1 MEFIKEKK
9 LIDYPNP
16 VFISQN
22 EEILRQMKNSICKI
36 CNKDGSKG
44 TGFFCKISLP
54 DKGYINAFIT
64 NNHVINEKYLENEKE
79 IIIEINKGKNIIV
92 DKVKYSNDTFKYT
105 NKEYDITIIEIN
117 NNDNYKFLELD
128 ENILDDYKGYIG
140 NSIYILHYPSNFDEI
155 KAAVSF
161 GILKSNFE
169 DKNYNFK
176 HFCCTEFGSSGAP
189 LLNLENNKI
198 IGIHKEAGKN
208 KQYNIGAFLYEP
220 LKEVI
225 NKYREQKILKDKSK
239 TNNNLLQNVDKNDK
253 IMKLYNKLY
262 NGGFVSDIVEIKK
275 NITNTFYD
283 VKKLICLG
291 KNYKDFYQKIKTRIP
306 AYHGTKYKNL

>member
-9 LIDYPNP
+9 LTDYPNP
-16 VFISQN
+16 VFINQN

-44 TGFFCKISLP
+44 TGFFCKISLS
-54 DKGYINAFIT
+54 DKEYINAFIT

-79 IIIEINKGKNIIV
+79 ITIKINKGKNIIV
-92 DKVKYSNDTFKYT
+92 DKIQYSNDTFKYT

-117 NNDNYKFLELD
+117 KNDNYQFLELD

-140 NSIYILHYPSNFDEI
+140 NSIYILHYPNNFDEI

-169 DKNYNFK
+169 DKKYNFK

-189 LLNLENNKI
+189 ILHLENNKI
-198 IGIHKEAGKN
+198 IGIHKEADKN

-220 LKEVI
+220 LKEII
-225 NKYREQKILKDKSK
+225 NKYREQKILKDKRK
-239 TNNNLLQNVDKNDK
+239 TNNNLLQNVDK
-253 IMKLYNKLY
+253 M
-262 NGGFVSDIVEIKK
+262 IKS
-275 NITNTFYD
+275 
-283 VKKLICLG
+283 
-291 KNYKDFYQKIKTRIP
+291 
-306 AYHGTKYKNL
+306 